1 MKTKISL
8 ILLQISD
15 KFDPFGESNVRILVN
30 EKDEIPYRYISTKT
44 VDETLQELLYKYT
57 NLDVRYCRPS
67 LTGFEHERSSPEC
80 EAIYMVKVPD
90 GILSLKSGRLAT
102 LPELKIK
109 ETYAGIIQSSPRSI
123 Q

>member
-15 KFDPFGESNVRILVN
+15 KFDPFGESNVRVLVN
-30 EKDEIPYRYISTKT
+30 ENDEIPCRYISTKT
-44 VDETLQELLYKYT
+44 VDDTLQELLYKYT
-57 NLDVRYCRPS
+57 NLDVRYCKPS
-67 LTGFEHERSSPEC
+67 LSGFEHEQGSPEC
-80 EAIYMVKVPD
+80 EAIYTVKVPD
-90 GILSLKSGRLAT
+90 GILSLKLGRLAT
-102 LPELKIK
+102 LPEIRIK